1 MVLAMFNDGIII
13 LPTNSNGAR
22 DLMCPFGS
30 STMRAG
36 VSGSK
41 KGIRDSSSISN
52 LVESMLG
59 NKISEIIKV
68 AATIH
73 NVIRCYTI

>member
-13 LPTNSNGAR
+13 LPTNSNGAK

-36 VSGSK
+36 VFGSK
-41 KGIRDSSSISN
+41 KGIWVASSISN
-52 LVESMLG
+52 LIECMLG
-59 NKISEIIKV
+59 K
-68 AATIH
+68 
-73 NVIRCYTI
+73 